1 MFEQVEVNS
10 ERWLNLKPLKNEK
23 FRDIP
28 EYEGIYQVSNYGR
41 VKSLERY
48 HILPNGG
55 IWKIENKI
63 LKSYHDNG
71 RYSFVALYNG
81 TKRQIK
87 VHRLV
92 AQVFIPN
99 PNNLPEVNHIDC
111 VRDNN
116 MITNLEWC
124 DRSYNTKYAF
134 KYGTKNMPDKLKK
147 MIKNFDGENNP
158 NSKLKK
164 EDVIDIRKQISN
176 GISYKKIAQQ
186 YNLHP
191 DYIFLI
197 KNRKIWKKI

>member
-10 ERWLNLKPLKNEK
+10 ERWLDLSPLLNEE
-23 FRDIP
+23 FRNIKG
-28 EYEGIYQVSNYGR
+28 YEKIYQVSNYGR
-41 VKSLERY
+41 IKSLERY
-48 HILPNGG
+48 RVLPNGG
-55 IWKIENKI
+55 IWKIKNKI
-63 LKSYHDNG
+63 LKSHYANG
-71 RYSFVALYNG
+71 NYLFVALYNG
-81 TKRQIK
+81 VKRQLS

-92 AQVFIPN
+92 GQAFIPN
-99 PNNLPEVNHIDC
+99 PNNLPEINHIDC
-111 VRDNN
+111 IRNN
-116 MITNLEWC
+116 NIVTNLEWC

-134 KYGTKNMPDKLKK
+134 KYGTKKMPDKLKK

-176 GISYKKIAQQ
+176 GIFYKKIAQQ

>member
-10 ERWLNLKPLKNEK
+10 ERWLDLSPLLNEE
-23 FRDIP
+23 FRNIKG
-28 EYEGIYQVSNYGR
+28 YEKIYQVSNYGR
-41 VKSLERY
+41 IKSLERY
-48 HILPNGG
+48 RVLPNGG
-55 IWKIENKI
+55 IWKIKNKI
-63 LKSYHDNG
+63 LKSHYANG
-71 RYSFVALYNG
+71 NYLFVALYNG
-81 TKRQIK
+81 VKRQLS

-92 AQVFIPN
+92 GQAFIPN
-99 PNNLPEVNHIDC
+99 PNNLPEINHIDC
-111 VRDNN
+111 IRNN
-116 MITNLEWC
+116 NIVTNLEWC

-134 KYGTKNMPDKLKK
+134 KYGTKKMPDKLKK